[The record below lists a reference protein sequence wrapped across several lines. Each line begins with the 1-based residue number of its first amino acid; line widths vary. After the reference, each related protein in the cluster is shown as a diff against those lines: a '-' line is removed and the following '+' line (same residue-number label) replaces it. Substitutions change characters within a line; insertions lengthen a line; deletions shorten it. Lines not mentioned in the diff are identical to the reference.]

1 MDNMPSL
8 DNLSQEQIDKLK
20 VATSAEELL
29 EIAAEEEI
37 EFTSEQLAAI
47 SGGSDE
53 YWEAFSYG
61 ASATTYAV

>member
-1 MDNMPSL
+1 MGNMPSL
-8 DNLSQEQIDKLK
+8 DNLTQEQIEKLK
-20 VATSAEELL
+20 SAKSAEELL

>member
-47 SGGSDE
+47 SGGSDD
-53 YWEAFSYG
+53 YWDAFADG
-61 ASATTYAV
+61 LAATAQSV